1 MTKFTLK
8 ISELFAQKKF
18 DQICIEF
25 ERRDAELMSVNL
37 HLLKATSIQLA
48 QNTSYTLD
56 DARDS
61 LMAAVTLE
69 PNHTQAWLDLGH
81 FYFAV
86 DDSPLLALEC
96 FGKARILVQ
105 KLHEDLVIGEVKTLL
120 ELGRK
125 QEALSILQNIP
136 QANFS
141 EDILALKEE
150 LSDKSF

>member
-1 MTKFTLK
+1 MTKFTSK

-18 DQICIEF
+18 DQICTEF
-25 ERRDAELMSVNL
+25 EGREAELMSVNL
-37 HLLKATSIQLA
+37 YLLKATSIQLA
-48 QNTSYTLD
+48 QNTCYTLQ

-61 LMAAVTLE
+61 LKAAVTLE
-69 PNHTQAWLDLGH
+69 PNHTQVWLDLAH

-86 DDSPLLALEC
+86 DDSPVLALEC

-125 QEALSILQNIP
+125 QEALSILRSIP
-136 QANFS
+136 QANS
-141 EDILALKEE
+141 TEDILALQEE
-150 LSDKSF
+150 CLSKS